1 MHKSPSNDSTESGL
15 IGLGLSG
22 GKISLLVELGSAVG
36 ATSFGGKR
44 RNEARDEWK
53 STRQNR
59 SRLGANLAQF
69 ALQECGAANDVNFE
83 QALDGRQLEDAGF
96 VGSCVCW
103 VLDEGNA
110 SCSHTFD
117 EAHKRDE
124 KQLISNEQLGVFPG
138 GQASN
143 AVQVKDGSDWSGRF
157 SPGCG
162 HDGINDFPETGCA
175 PSFAWGTAQD
185 PVNNLAADEV
195 EIQR

>member
-22 GKISLLVELGSAVG
+22 GEIPLLVELGSTVG
-36 ATSFGGKR
+36 ATSFGGER

-53 STRQNR
+53 STSQNR

-96 VGSCVCW
+96 VGSGVCR

-110 SCSHTFD
+110 SGSHTFD

-124 KQLISNEQLGVFPG
+124 KQLIANEQLGVFSG
-138 GQASN
+138 CQASN
-143 AVQVKDGSDWSGRF
+143 AVQVKDGSDWSWRF
-157 SPGCG
+157 PPGCG

-175 PSFAWGTAQD
+175 PSFARGPHKT
-185 PVNNLAADEV
+185 P
-195 EIQR
+195 